1 MGRVKDTFFTDEFP
15 TCPECDGSGAVEEA
29 IDHIWTADIDCP
41 TCNGMGVVDHPEVD
55 EIDF

>member
-1 MGRVKDTFFTDEFP
+1 MGRVKDTFFTDEFLE
-15 TCPECDGSGAVEEA
+15 CPECSGSGAIEEA

-41 TCNGMGVVDHPEVD
+41 TCNGMGVVDHEE